1 MQDMTRTRLIGAS
14 ALVSMLV
21 AGAAVAAPGRD
32 GPPPPPKTRAEAQAR
47 VGEMF
52 KRLDANGDGFVTKA
66 EMDAA
71 RAKMREAFAERREE
85 RRGEKFAKL
94 DKDGNGSVSKDE
106 FLAPPPP
113 RGEGD
118 APRGRH
124 KGMKRHHGGM
134 MMGGGGLWFDRADA
148 NKDGKVSLAEAQ
160 SSALAMFDK
169 VDSNRDGTIS
179 PDEQRS
185 ARDAMRAEWK
195 AKRGERGPDAPPPP
209 PRG

>member
-1 MQDMTRTRLIGAS
+1 MTRTRLIGAT

-21 AGAAVAAPGRD
+21 AGVAVAAPGRD
-32 GPPPPPKTRAEAQAR
+32 GPPPPPKTRAEAQTR
-47 VGEMF
+47 VTEMF
-52 KRLDANGDGFVTKA
+52 KRLDTNGDGFVTKA
-66 EMDAA
+66 EMDAS
-71 RAKMREAFAERREE
+71 RAKMREAFAERRDE

-94 DKDGNGSVSKDE
+94 DKDGSGSVSKDE

-113 RGEGD
+113 PPPGEGD
-118 APRGRH
+118 GPRGRH

-134 MMGGGGLWFDRADA
+134 MMGGGGFWFDRADA

-179 PDEQRS
+179 PDEQRA